1 MIVVWVFLPADVEVE
16 DFLDLGMC
24 SCDWDCRR
32 GILELVKNG
41 AEGFRVKDLWELG
54 DCHVLDC
61 KLHFDAPEKS
71 ARFDLHLLFK
81 SLPSYMTEEKLDGHK
96 IVPSDDAASLRAGIW
111 DVPDEILISILGRLL
126 PKDLHNA
133 ASACRYI
140 RLMAVLIMPCMNVC
154 LFPHQ
159 QAAVRW
165 MLHREQRPAV
175 LPHPLYRKLETEDG
189 FPIFLDMVSGDLSPE
204 MPAQVHDFQG
214 GLFCDEPG
222 LGKTVTA
229 LSLILKT
236 QGADRKSVV

>member
-16 DFLDLGMC
+16 NFLDLCKC
-24 SCDWDCRR
+24 SCDWNCRR

-41 AEGFRVKDLWELG
+41 AEGFGVKDLWELG

-111 DVPDEILISILGRLL
+111 DLPDEILISILGRLL

-165 MLHREQRPAV
+165 MLRREQRPAV
-175 LPHPLYRKLETEDG
+175 SASTLCSLK
-189 FPIFLDMVSGDLSPE
+189 
-204 MPAQVHDFQG
+204 
-214 GLFCDEPG
+214 
-222 LGKTVTA
+222 A
-229 LSLILKT
+229 LCFRFS
-236 QGADRKSVV
+236 

>member
-1 MIVVWVFLPADVEVE
+1 LQSLIVVWVFLPADVEVE
-16 DFLDLGMC
+16 DFLDLCMC

-41 AEGFRVKDLWELG
+41 AEGFSVKDLWELG

-175 LPHPLYRKLETEDG
+175 SASTLCSLK
-189 FPIFLDMVSGDLSPE
+189 
-204 MPAQVHDFQG
+204 
-214 GLFCDEPG
+214 
-222 LGKTVTA
+222 A
-229 LSLILKT
+229 LCFRFS
-236 QGADRKSVV
+236 